1 MRTLFEAF
9 ISVVIWGVQIGLLLL
24 IAFLLGTVAKVV
36 EEKLRKHSVKRWPR
50 ALITFLLL
58 CAVLA
63 ALAVNPPVV
72 CPENVESEL
81 AEELCGKIR
90 GGVSGLYS
98 WKIPLVPVCA
108 EITGWESC
116 VIDGQPEHIVEFS
129 VYYFCLGTQKMEYST
144 HDGYN
149 ADPMF
154 GQ

>member
-1 MRTLFEAF
+1 MIFFELILSALAW
-9 ISVVIWGVQIGLLLL
+9 SVQIGVILL
-24 IAFLLGTVAKVV
+24 IAMVIGFAAAAA
-36 EEKLRKHSVKRWPR
+36 EQKLRKRSLKRWPR
-50 ALITFLLL
+50 ILITFLLL

-72 CPENVESEL
+72 RSETVESEL
-81 AEELCGKIR
+81 TEELCGKIR

-108 EITGWESC
+108 EITGWERC
-116 VIDGQPEHIVEFS
+116 VIDGKPEYIVEFS